1 MSLRHDPIG
10 LGEIIESGTGALT
23 AGDDVVDEYAFQH
36 IKLSEVCFGM
46 IFSYFTIDIMD
57 IYGPKDML

>member
-1 MSLRHDPIG
+1 MSVTKPTSLKREMSLRHDLIG

-36 IKLSEVCFGM
+36 IRGYRGC
-46 IFSYFTIDIMD
+46 
-57 IYGPKDML
+57 